1 MKEIIMFV
9 DTLQPFLQ
17 QAWKKSGFSTP
28 LPIQERTYTMIKDGK
43 DVIGISPT
51 GSGKTLAYL
60 LPLLEK
66 IDVEQ
71 KQAQVLILASSHELV
86 AQIHRLIQEW
96 TTYAEMSSMMVI
108 GGANI
113 KRQIEKLK
121 KKPQII
127 VGTPGRVLELI
138 KQKKLKVHVLKS
150 IVLDEADQLLV
161 PEHRNNLFGII
172 KSAPK
177 ERQLLLFSATISEGL
192 AEEANRYMVTPE
204 VIRVNN
210 EEAGT
215 PKVSYQYIVSEER
228 EKIDIL
234 RSLARHLD
242 EQLLV
247 FFRDSGNLAVIAD
260 KLAYQGIAVEALH
273 GELSK
278 QKREKAI
285 RQFVKGETQLLLA
298 TDVAARGLDV
308 KDLAYVVQVDVPRDP
323 NHYLH
328 RAGRTGRVGS
338 DGGIVLSLVT
348 NSEVRQLNQTAKKL
362 EINLVETML
371 RKGKLIKKDPTKR
384 R

>member
-1 MKEIIMFV
+1 MFV

-17 QAWKKSGFSTP
+17 QAWKASGYSTP
-28 LPIQERTYTMIKDGK
+28 LPIQEKTYPIINEGK
-43 DVIGISPT
+43 DVIGVSPT

-66 IDVEQ
+66 IDVDQ
-71 KQAQVLILASSHELV
+71 KQAQLLILASSHELV

-96 TTYAEMSSMMVI
+96 TADVAITSMMMI
-108 GGANI
+108 GGANV

-138 KQKKLKVHVLKS
+138 KQKKLKVHALQT

-177 ERQLLLFSATISEGL
+177 ERQLLLFSATISDGL
-192 AEEANRYMVTPE
+192 AEEANRFMVSPE
-204 VIRVNN
+204 VVRVNN

-215 PKVSYQYIVSEER
+215 PDVSYQFIVTEER
-228 EKIDIL
+228 EKIEVL
-234 RSLARHLD
+234 RSMARNLD

-247 FFRDSGNLAVIAD
+247 FFRDSGNLTVMEE
-260 KLAYQGIAVEALH
+260 KLTYQGIAVEALH
-273 GELSK
+273 GDLPK

-285 RQFVKGETQLLLA
+285 REFTKGETKLLLA

-308 KDLAYVVQVDVPRDP
+308 KDLAYVVQVDVPKDP
-323 NHYLH
+323 DHYLH
-328 RAGRTGRVGS
+328 RAGRTGRAGS
-338 DGGIVLSLVT
+338 DGGVVLSLVT
-348 NSEVRQLNQTAKKL
+348 NTEIRQLNQIAKKL
-362 EINLVETML
+362 DITLEEFLW
-371 RKGKLIKKDPTKR
+371 RKGKLVKKNTSK
-384 R
+384 